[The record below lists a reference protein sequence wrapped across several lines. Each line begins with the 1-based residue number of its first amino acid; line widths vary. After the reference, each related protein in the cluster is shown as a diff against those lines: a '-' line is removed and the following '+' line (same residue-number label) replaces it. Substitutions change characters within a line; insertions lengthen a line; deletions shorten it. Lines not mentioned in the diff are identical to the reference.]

1 LNVYAMYGSLEHP
14 LYVPPAHQNIYGDA
28 GNIGGAS
35 ADIIEMVAAGGGG
48 DLEFEDSWVTIGYT
62 SGDPDGLLG
71 VDSMMNAELQ
81 NWDDDHVLVGSESGG
96 TESGGAIFITPDP
109 MIASGYPDD
118 GTGVVVAQLV
128 LVPGEYNMT
137 FNMQGYLVQDPDG
150 NDCTLPKSTWTA
162 SMFESCMWIALQQQV
177 VFTAEVNDVCPY
189 DSRPAVGSDGI
200 CTPSSSLPGH
210 DGCPDNFI
218 NAQDLLA
225 LLGQIATTLEDEGS
239 NFAGYPIDASPV
251 PGCYYEA
258 GQQVCY
264 DNYGDGLI
272 NVHDLLA
279 LLGLYGRDYAI
290 IPC

>member
-1 LNVYAMYGSLEHP
+1 MGAAAAKKAEAAGKAKADAAKKKAGDDKAAAAKKAEG
-14 LYVPPAHQNIYGDA
+14 AKKAAADKAKAKEDGAAKKADAAKAKAAGDA
-28 GNIGGAS
+28 A
-35 ADIIEMVAAGGGG
+35 
-48 DLEFEDSWVTIGYT
+48 
-62 SGDPDGLLG
+62 
-71 VDSMMNAELQ
+71 
-81 NWDDDHVLVGSESGG
+81 
-96 TESGGAIFITPDP
+96 GGAIFITPDP

-162 SMFESCMWIALQQQV
+162 SMFESCMWIALQQSV

-189 DSRPAVGSDGI
+189 DSRPAVGSDGT

-239 NFAGYPIDASPV
+239 DFAGYPIDASPV
-251 PGCYYEA
+251 PGCYYES

-290 IPC
+290 TPCSV